1 MVKAELHYNPYSL
14 HTEVGFNGR
23 KPRINSLVEK
33 YIEGKLEDWVDQI
46 PEIFCGEMNG
56 YGFELDFSG
65 TSLDFEELKRSFQLA
80 GVDEKQVF
88 LFLKN
93 ELEAR
98 ETKLA
103 EIRSMFDW
111 LNQNRNEKF
120 DFDSFKIKYPEIFD
134 RTINLDLIN
143 GPFLSTSTINGMEIS
158 VDNISELSELD
169 ETNLSETPIVFWVD
183 ADRLV
188 EFQKNLTTI
197 LSRKDIDQGQLFFKF
212 ADNVDPEKVYRIIE
226 DIGVEHPQIVDD
238 VIDEQVKK
246 YVILY
251 PVTNYI
257 HHVLTVFRKY
267 QQDIK
272 ETLEKEQQ
280 ESKISNSTIHNRM
293 EEYSHKISVFKE
305 CLNKFENRDNMA
317 MPESWMINKQDLMSH
332 INRWR
337 SKRTLTSDEY
347 DASRYAREF
356 DELVKLQYNTFI
368 EIFTTTVQGSRNIID
383 TTLDN
388 WYKPASE
395 ISEFSHDNIN
405 FEWAKAETIPSIENQ
420 LLSIKE
426 EKTVMV
432 KGIFDKTEHPERVV
446 NFYLQKWRDYADGVI
461 LPAVEK
467 LQNQQFQN
475 LCEYYDRVSN
485 AFIDHLH
492 QMINEDVK
500 MNNDIAAHLSKEE
513 KKLQEDIDWFNNLSD
528 QLEAIERN

>member
-14 HTEVGFNGR
+14 HTEVRFNGR

-103 EIRSMFDW
+103 EIRSMLDW
-111 LNQNRNEKF
+111 LNQIRDEKF

-212 ADNVDPEKVYRIIE
+212 ADNVDPESICEFRNRSGQFAGNPE
-226 DIGVEHPQIVDD
+226 LDIYADA
-238 VIDEQVKK
+238 
-246 YVILY
+246 
-251 PVTNYI
+251 
-257 HHVLTVFRKY
+257 
-267 QQDIK
+267 
-272 ETLEKEQQ
+272 EKD
-280 ESKISNSTIHNRM
+280 KLI
-293 EEYSHKISVFKE
+293 F
-305 CLNKFENRDNMA
+305 FEVC
-317 MPESWMINKQDLMSH
+317 EG
-332 INRWR
+332 
-337 SKRTLTSDEY
+337 Y
-347 DASRYAREF
+347 Y
-356 DELVKLQYNTFI
+356 
-368 EIFTTTVQGSRNIID
+368 
-383 TTLDN
+383 
-388 WYKPASE
+388 
-395 ISEFSHDNIN
+395 
-405 FEWAKAETIPSIENQ
+405 
-420 LLSIKE
+420 LSIGFSKLNNG
-426 EKTVMV
+426 KIYDGK
-432 KGIFDKTEHPERVV
+432 KG
-446 NFYLQKWRDYADGVI
+446 L
-461 LPAVEK
+461 
-467 LQNQQFQN
+467 
-475 LCEYYDRVSN
+475 
-485 AFIDHLH
+485 
-492 QMINEDVK
+492 QMI
-500 MNNDIAAHLSKEE
+500 
-513 KKLQEDIDWFNNLSD
+513 
-528 QLEAIERN
+528 